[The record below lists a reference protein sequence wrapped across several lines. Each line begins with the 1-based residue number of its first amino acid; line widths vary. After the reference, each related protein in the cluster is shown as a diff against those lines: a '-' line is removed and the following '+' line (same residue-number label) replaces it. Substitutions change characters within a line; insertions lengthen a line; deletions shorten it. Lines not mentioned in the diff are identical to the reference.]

1 MDKDD
6 NFLKR
11 MLKHLDDDLQKY
23 VSDSDTLQKISTPY
37 TENQVKTE
45 HKIQTDDKDC
55 NVNLKDVE
63 KIRPDRPTLKIKTFS
78 DVVIEEGKNTYTIVD
93 TQVGD
98 MSTIGSIF
106 VTCVN
111 NDCNFIVKVI
121 DIISKA
127 PKMLGNNFFYN
138 YNQVLTEINLQ
149 KLASKKNLA
158 PKIIDAFYF
167 FDYLKKDQK
176 YIKISSEI
184 NSEFLC
190 RNKSNTNC
198 YVPFRRVYIIME
210 KMDITVS
217 TFLKNFKDTP
227 LFPIYLEK
235 LKKIAKEKLEKLHT
249 YKIIHN
255 DAHASNFMFN
265 FSEKGRE
272 MFSKLLKKEI
282 TIDYIRQKDIM
293 KNFFNSFNSLRII
306 DFGLSNIMPA
316 DETQEQQKRDDIEKI
331 NSTFTSQGIY

>member
-11 MLKHLDDDLQKY
+11 MLKHLDDDLEKY
-23 VSDSDTLQKISTPY
+23 VSDGDTLQKIKTPY
-37 TENQVKTE
+37 TENEILREQ
-45 HKIQTDDKDC
+45 KIYFDDKDYD
-55 NVNLKDVE
+55 VNLKDVE
-63 KIRPDRPTLKIKTFS
+63 KIRHDSRTLKIKRFS

-127 PKMLGNNFFYN
+127 PKMLGNNFFYT

-176 YIKISSEI
+176 YIKISSKI
-184 NSEFLC
+184 DSVLC
-190 RNKSNTNC
+190 KNKNTEC

-235 LKKIAKEKLEKLHT
+235 LKNNAIQILQKLHR

-272 MFSKLLKKEI
+272 MFSKLLNEEI
-282 TIDYIRQKDIM
+282 TIDHIREKDIM
-293 KNFFNSFNSLRII
+293 ENFFNSFNSLRII

-316 DETQEQQKRDDIEKI
+316 DKTQEEQKRADIKKI
-331 NSTFTSQGIY
+331 NETFTSGGIY